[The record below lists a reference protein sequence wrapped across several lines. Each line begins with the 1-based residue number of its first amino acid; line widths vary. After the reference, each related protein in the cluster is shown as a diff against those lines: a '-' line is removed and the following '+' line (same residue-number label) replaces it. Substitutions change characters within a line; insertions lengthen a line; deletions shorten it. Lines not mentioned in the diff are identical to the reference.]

1 MIEYIKG
8 EIVELTPARM
18 ILECAGIGYELNIS
32 LNTYTFYNEDKC
44 RTRVSPNGKPTGKI
58 YVYEVIR
65 EDAHLLFGFAGKDER
80 ELFLMLTSVSGV
92 GPNTARMILSSLSP
106 SELIRVIA
114 DKNETAL
121 TSVKGIGL
129 KTAQRILVDLKN
141 KVKPIEGMTV
151 TGGSS
156 SVAASGAVTEEA
168 VAALVMLGFQKAAS
182 QKAVNSILKGSP
194 ALAVEQVIKT
204 ALRML

>member
-8 EIVELTPARM
+8 EIVELTPAGM
-18 ILECAGIGYELNIS
+18 IIECAGIGYELSIS
-32 LNTYTFYNEDKC
+32 LNTYSFF
-44 RTRVSPNGKPTGKI
+44 NGKQNGKV

-65 EDAHLLFGFAGKDER
+65 EDAHLLFGFAGREER

-92 GPNTARMILSSLSP
+92 GPNSARMILSSLSTA
-106 SELIRVIA
+106 ELIRVIA
-114 DKNETAL
+114 DKDEATL
-121 TSVKGIGL
+121 TTVKGIGT

-141 KVKPIEGMTV
+141 KVKPLEGL
-151 TGGSS
+151 
-156 SVAASGAVTEEA
+156 AAAKGASAAAAGGAVAEEA

-182 QKAVNSILKGSP
+182 QKAVHTILKGSP
-194 ALAVEQVIKT
+194 ALAVAQVIKT

>member
-8 EIVELTPARM
+8 DIVELTPTQM
-18 ILECAGIGYELNIS
+18 VIECAGIGYVLNIS
-32 LNTYTFYNEDKC
+32 LTTYSAFG
-44 RTRVSPNGKPTGKI
+44 GKPTGKI

-65 EDAHLLFGFAGKDER
+65 EDAHLLFGFAQKAER
-80 ELFLMLTSVSGV
+80 ELFLLLTSVSGV
-92 GPNTARMILSSLSP
+92 GPNTARMILSSLPP
-106 SELIRVIA
+106 SELIQVIA
-114 DKNETAL
+114 NKNETAL

-141 KVKPIEGMTV
+141 KVKAGDSMVGMGT
-151 TGGSS
+151 
-156 SVAASGAVTEEA
+156 AATAGNGAVAEEA

-182 QKAVNSILKGSP
+182 QKAVSSILKTSP
-194 ALAVEQVIKT
+194 MLAVEQVIKS

>member
-32 LNTYTFYNEDKC
+32 LNTYTFYN
-44 RTRVSPNGKPTGKI
+44 GKPTGKI

-65 EDAHLLFGFAGKDER
+65 EDAH
-80 ELFLMLTSVSGV
+80 LTSVSGV